1 MMFWG
6 LIEPS
11 VHKVIYRSR
20 SEATERRSEA
30 VNASHTV
37 CICALK
43 ILRKNKQEIHVKP
56 FYCKLVSYI
65 KISYARG
72 TAYINISQAQLYDHL
87 PDYFVGPPFCNQNG
101 SNMSRHGLQ

>member
-1 MMFWG
+1 MFWG

-43 ILRKNKQEIHVKP
+43 ILRKKTNRKYMSNLFIVNWN
-56 FYCKLVSYI
+56 YI
-65 KISYARG
+65 KVSYARG

-87 PDYFVGPPFCNQNG
+87 PDYFVGPPFCNQNS